1 MLLTGVFV
9 GVVVAG
15 LLVAWLLGKL
25 GGATEGDLA
34 SNFTVELFDGGSFT
48 LSEHLED
55 DGRPLVLNL
64 WASWC
69 PPCRTEMPE
78 ISAYADANP
87 DIAVLGVA
95 VEDRWEDALGFA
107 NEIQVSY
114 LLGFGDDQFR
124 AAYPSFGLPATF
136 FINPDGTIAKVINGI
151 VTEESL
157 DGGFG

>member
-15 LLVAWLLGKL
+15 LLVAWLLGDV
-25 GGATEGDLA
+25 GGAAEEDIA
-34 SNFTVELFDGGSFT
+34 SDFTVELLGGGSFT

-69 PPCRTEMPE
+69 PSCRTEMPE

-95 VEDRWEDALGFA
+95 VEDRWGDAFGFA
-107 NEIQVSY
+107 NEVQVSFR
-114 LLGFGDDQFR
+114 LGFGDDQFR
-124 AAYPSFGLPATF
+124 VAYPSFGLPTTF
-136 FINPDGTIAKVINGI
+136 FINPDGTISNVINGI

-157 DGGFG
+157 SGGFG